1 MNKTQFIGNLTRDP
15 ELKTTN
21 SGVSVCN
28 FTIAVQ
34 RRYKNASGEYEAD
47 FIPIVV
53 WKNQAE
59 SCHTYLKKGS
69 KVGVSG
75 SLQIRNY
82 EDKEGNKRTIAEIIA
97 EEVEFVGSKT
107 TEAKPKQET
116 MEVEPVDDSILPF

>member
-1 MNKTQFIGNLTRDP
+1 MNKVILIGNLTRDP
-15 ELKTTN
+15 ELQTTN
-21 SGVSVCN
+21 SGVAVCH

-34 RRYKNASGEYEAD
+34 RRYKNQAGEYEAD

-59 SCHTYLKKGS
+59 SCNTYLKKGS

-75 SLQIRNY
+75 CLQIRNY

-97 EEVEFVGSKT
+97 EEVEFVGSKS

-116 MEVEPVDDSILPF
+116 IEVDTEDPSCLPF